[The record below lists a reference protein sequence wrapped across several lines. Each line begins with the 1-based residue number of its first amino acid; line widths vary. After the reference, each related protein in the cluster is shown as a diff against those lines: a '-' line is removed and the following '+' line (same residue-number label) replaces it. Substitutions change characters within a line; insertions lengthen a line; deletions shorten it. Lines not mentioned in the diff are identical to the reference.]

1 MKRPR
6 RKSRPARDA
15 ACCHNDCVRDHG
27 TDGGT
32 AALRSFRRY
41 TWWSLTGSTAFFL
54 VAVAG
59 AGLLASGVPV
69 WARGAGAAALAVTAV
84 CCAVLL
90 HRRLAF
96 DPATA
101 PGERPGRPLLAWMAA
116 SAAGTATLGGVLLAV
131 RDDALWAL
139 APAMTVSVVAT
150 FLPPP
155 RRWALIA
162 VAMAA
167 AAVPGAVAGGDD
179 PVRAV
184 LFPPGLVAFSA
195 WVTLGSL
202 WAWDIAERL
211 NAARRLDGELAV
223 TRERLR
229 FAADL
234 HDIQGHHLQVIAR
247 KSELAARLAAADPVR
262 ATAEML
268 EVQRLATDALSDT
281 RAVVQ
286 GYRRTTLEV
295 ELANAGRVLAAADIR
310 VQMNVEPAVGTGPLP
325 DACRHLLGLVVR
337 EATTNV
343 LRHSRAR
350 AAEVDYRLTD
360 GLARLRVRNDGA
372 TGPPGSGA
380 GTGLRTLADRLRA
393 AGGELTWEHEHG
405 SFVVAACLPV
415 GASAEAR

>member
-1 MKRPR
+1 M
-6 RKSRPARDA
+6 
-15 ACCHNDCVRDHG
+15 
-27 TDGGT
+27 
-32 AALRSFRRY
+32 
-41 TWWSLTGSTAFFL
+41 
-54 VAVAG
+54 
-59 AGLLASGVPV
+59 
-69 WARGAGAAALAVTAV
+69 TAV

-90 HRRLAF
+90 HHRLAS
-96 DPATA
+96 DPAA
-101 PGERPGRPLLAWMAA
+101 PGERPGRPPVAWMAA

-131 RDDALWAL
+131 RDDSLWAL
-139 APAMTVSVVAT
+139 APAMTVAVAAT
-150 FLPPP
+150 FLPSP

-167 AAVPGAVAGGDD
+167 AAVPGAIAGGGD

-202 WAWDIAERL
+202 WAWDVAERL

-247 KSELAARLAAADPVR
+247 KSELAARLAAADPAR
-262 ATAEML
+262 AIAEMS
-268 EVQRLATDALSDT
+268 EVRRLATEALSDT

-286 GYRRTTLEV
+286 GYRRTTLDA

-310 VQMNVEPAVGTGPLP
+310 VRMNVEPDAGTGPLP
-325 DACRHLLGLVVR
+325 DADRHLLGLVVR

-350 AAEVDYRLTD
+350 AAEVDYRLTG
-360 GLARLRVRNDGA
+360 GLARLRVFNDG
-372 TGPPGSGA
+372 TSGPPGSGA

-405 SFVVAACLPV
+405 SFVVTASLPV
-415 GASAEAR
+415 DASAEAR